1 VILGQQVVVVHA
13 SPWGSTEYTRET
25 VAVVDDAMIYFQSGA
40 AVDKI
45 RNMYVPN
52 PGVPLKLYRIE
63 GRQNY

>member
-13 SPWGSTEYTRET
+13 SPWGSTEHTQET
-25 VAVVDDAMIYFQSGA
+25 VAEVDDAKIYFQSGA

-45 RNMYVPN
+45 RNMYLPN

-63 GRQNY
+63 HRRNH